1 MDPETEQVLAAT
13 QIVVEQL
20 GGANGA
26 MTLYLTVTSGY
37 LLVAYLAGKE
47 LTRLQAAIITCLYV
61 VFTTANT
68 LAVISFFNA
77 AIHYGYTYGTGRM
90 PLWPPYT
97 VGTAFFLG
105 ILACLKFMWDVR
117 HPKTKGRL

>member
-1 MDPETEQVLAAT
+1 MMDAETEQTLAVA
-13 QIVVEQL
+13 QLVVEQL

-77 AIHYGYTYGTGRM
+77 AIHYGHTYGPGRM

-97 VGTAFFLG
+97 LGTAFFLG
-105 ILACLKFMWDVR
+105 ILASLKFMWDVR
-117 HPKTKGRL
+117 HPKKV

>member
-1 MDPETEQVLAAT
+1 MMDAENEQTIAVAQL
-13 QIVVEQL
+13 VVEQL

-77 AIHYGYTYGTGRM
+77 AIHYAHTYGAGRM

-117 HPKTKGRL
+117 HPKSE

>member
-47 LTRLQAAIITCLYV
+47 LTRLQAAIITCLYMG
-61 VFTTANT
+61 FTATNT

-77 AIHYGYTYGTGRM
+77 AIHYGHTYGTGRM
-90 PLWPPYT
+90 PLWPPYI
-97 VGTAFFLG
+97 VGTMFFLG

-117 HPKTKGRL
+117 HPKTE